1 MEQVNHVKS
10 TQESRL
16 NQIQQQMANA
26 NEREAQL
33 NKVNYDFFKQ

>member
-1 MEQVNHVKS
+1 MEQVNHIKA
-10 TQESRL
+10 TQETRL

-33 NKVNYDFFKQ
+33 NKVS